1 MEVEDLVLGEDRLGA
16 GVVLEGLEES
26 LVDSV
31 DTLLLAGSSQAGS
44 EHQVIGLDTLDG
56 VGLSERELV
65 LGQGTGLVRAE
76 DLDTSKRLNGGELLN
91 DSLLL
96 GEVGSTDSHGGGD
109 DSGKTDGDTDNG
121 DGEGESENVD
131 NAVGSV
137 ERGNPDDEESK
148 DDEDQQNSTNA
159 VENLSEVTS
168 ATSGLGDKGGSATDE
183 GVVTSGGND
192 NEGLTT
198 LDSGG
203 SVAVVTTVLVDSERL
218 TSDGGL
224 INLEESI
231 LSDDATISGDN
242 GTLEYC

>member
-16 GVVLEGLEES
+16 GVELESLEES
-26 LVDSV
+26 LVDSIN
-31 DTLLLAGSSQAGS
+31 TLLLAGSGQTGS
-44 EHQVIGLDTLDG
+44 EHQVIGLNTLDG

-96 GEVGSTDSHGGGD
+96 SKVGSTDSHGGGD
-109 DSGKTDGDTDNG
+109 DSGKTDGNTDNG
-121 DGEGESENVD
+121 DGKSESED
-131 NAVGSV
+131 IDDTVGSV
-137 ERGNPDDEESK
+137 ERGDPDDEEGE
-148 DDEDQQNSTNA
+148 DDEDQENSTDA
-159 VENLSEVTS
+159 VEDLSEVTS
-168 ATSGLGDKGGSATDE
+168 ATSGLGDKGSSATDE

-192 NEGLTT
+192 DEGLTT

-203 SVAVVTTVLVDSERL
+203 SIAVIATVLVDSERL

-224 INLEESI
+224 IDLEESI
-231 LSDDATISGDN
+231 LSDNATISGDN
-242 GTLEYC
+242 GTLR